1 MTAAHAT
8 DPRSS
13 SGDRHGRVVVVGSL
27 NMDLVA
33 RAPRLPLPGETLAGH
48 AFAQVPGG
56 KGGNQAVAAARLGAG
71 VAMIG
76 CVGADPN
83 GATLKAGLEAES
95 IDCSALDTSAS
106 PTGVALII
114 VDDGS
119 QNAIVIVAG
128 SNADVTPATI
138 ARHEALLATAD
149 VIVCQLETP
158 PATVR
163 AALAAGRRLG
173 KTTILNPAPAANAL
187 PDDWFSLIDYL
198 IPNELEAATLS
209 GIEIATPDDAR
220 RAALALRQKGAR
232 NVIVTLGAKGVFSLL
247 ADRAGEHLAAP
258 QVRAVDTT
266 AAGDTFIGGFAADLA
281 RGSTVADAIAFGQRA
296 AAVAVTREGAQPSI
310 PHRSEIAG

>member
-1 MTAAHAT
+1 
-8 DPRSS
+8 
-13 SGDRHGRVVVVGSL
+13 
-27 NMDLVA
+27 MDLVA
-33 RAPRLPLPGETLAGH
+33 RAPRLPQPGETLAGH
-48 AFAQVPGG
+48 AFAQVAGG
-56 KGGNQAVAAARLGAG
+56 KGGNQAVAAARLGAQ
-71 VAMIG
+71 VSMLG
-76 CVGADPN
+76 CVGADGN
-83 GATLKAGLEAES
+83 GAQLRAGLESER
-95 IDCSALDTSAS
+95 IDCTALETSATA

-138 ARHEALLATAD
+138 AGNETLLATAD

-158 PATVR
+158 PDTVR

-187 PDDWFSLIDYL
+187 PDDWFALVDYL

-220 RAALALRQKGAR
+220 RAAVALRQKGAR
-232 NVIVTLGAKGVFSLL
+232 NVIVTLGSQGVFALL
-247 ADRAGEHLAAP
+247 GDGAGEHIAAP
-258 QVRAVDTT
+258 IVQAVDTT
-266 AAGDTFIGGFAADLA
+266 AAGDTFIGGFAAELA
-281 RGSTVADAIAFGQRA
+281 RGRPVPAAIAFGQRA

-310 PHRSEIAG
+310 PHRSEIAE